1 VEILT
6 PQGFAQIARC
16 KNFCDQHKKLN
27 KDGVSKSFSM
37 HVANCNTIANIGV
50 LKRVTNVKICR
61 QKYFKKF
68 LKNAAFRPDEHLE
81 CAKKFA
87 QVSTTSIP
95 PG

>member
-16 KNFCDQHKKLN
+16 KNFCGQHKKLN
-27 KDGVSKSFSM
+27 KNGASKSFNM
-37 HVANCNTIANIGV
+37 HVANCNSIANIGV
-50 LKRVTNVKICR
+50 LKYVTNVKICH
-61 QKYFKKF
+61 QKNFKKN
-68 LKNAAFRPDEHLE
+68 LRNATFPADEHLE